1 VDVAADGK
9 EALEQVALLPYDLI
23 FMDCEMPE
31 MDGYAAT
38 AEIRRRED
46 GGRRIPIVA
55 MTAHAME
62 GDREQCLA
70 AGMDDYI
77 TKPVSPAAIGAVV
90 RRWVR
95 TPGVRNAAAPA
106 ETQPAALDAARIA
119 QLRATLGRGDGAQF
133 RRLIET
139 FLGDTG
145 VRLGELRQ
153 CLNRKDAAMVR
164 RLAHTLRGS
173 CLSLGALRMTE
184 VASALERVSAQ
195 GDGAA
200 ASLVDQLEA
209 EFRRAESAL
218 VTLLEPGQT

>member
-1 VDVAADGK
+1 
-9 EALEQVALLPYDLI
+9 
-23 FMDCEMPE
+23 
-31 MDGYAAT
+31 
-38 AEIRRRED
+38 
-46 GGRRIPIVA
+46 
-55 MTAHAME
+55 ME
-62 GDREQCLA
+62 GDREQCLE

-77 TKPVSPAAIGAVV
+77 SKPVSPAAIAAAV

-95 TPGVRNAAAPA
+95 TSGGGREAGPA
-106 ETQPAALDAARIA
+106 GTSPAALDAARIA
-119 QLRATLGRGDGAQF
+119 QLRATLGRGNDVPF
-133 RRLIET
+133 RRLVET

-153 CLNRKDAAMVR
+153 CLNRKDAAMMR

-184 VASALERVSAQ
+184 VASALERASAQ

-200 ASLVDQLEA
+200 AALVDQLDA

-218 VTLLEPGQT
+218 ATLLEPGQTS